1 MPNNPVLVINIEDN
15 QPIYMHS
22 IDASEAIRLGDY
34 RPATMEELASSTP
47 EKAAALN
54 RMRAVNVNPP
64 PELQTPEQKAAI
76 RAAANEEAARIA
88 AAQEHYAAGESLGVR
103 QALGVAPAGS
113 PPGESHPAA
122 PASTPT
128 PSEPAR
134 GGRRSG
140 SD

>member
-1 MPNNPVLVINIEDN
+1 MPNNPVMVVNIETGS
-15 QPIYMHS
+15 PVYMHS
-22 IDASEAIRLGDY
+22 IDASEAIALGDH
-34 RPATMEELASSTP
+34 RPATLEEQTASTP

-88 AAQEHYAAGESLGVR
+88 AAQEHYAAGEALGVR
-103 QALGVAPAGS
+103 QAMGAPLAGS
-113 PPGESHPAA
+113 PPAAAAAA
-122 PASTPT
+122 PAAA
-128 PSEPAR
+128 SESPRA
-134 GGRRSG
+134 GRRG